1 MVSNIQLI
9 EKPDWVSW
17 DEIHE
22 VLWKAHA
29 ENRKKGINM
38 AFPALPGEKIHENL
52 EKNHGKMFVALDENN
67 KVIATAAIKVKKA
80 NLWCGKGSYAYL
92 CFASI
97 LPEYRGHG
105 IYKSLYIY
113 IEREGLKM
121 GLNRILFDTHE
132 HNQRM
137 IDINSQHGFVPVD
150 ISVWKDHYN
159 IVMVKWLNGCPYS
172 DWFCKLQFLAHKCY
186 RKLRF
191 KPGKVKRFGI

>member
-1 MVSNIQLI
+1 MTNLQIV

-29 ENRKKGINM
+29 ENREKGMNM
-38 AFPALPGEKIHENL
+38 AFPALPGEKIREIL
-52 EKNHGKMFVALDENN
+52 EKARGKMFVALDENN
-67 KVIATAAIKVKKA
+67 KVIGTAAIKVKSV
-80 NLWCGKGSYAYL
+80 NLWCGSGDYAYF
-92 CFASI
+92 CFAAI
-97 LPEYRGHG
+97 LPEHRGNG

-113 IEREGLKM
+113 RERESLKM
-121 GLNRILFDTHE
+121 GLDRILFDTHE
-132 HNQRM
+132 HNRRI
-137 IDINSQHGFVPVD
+137 IDVNSRHGFKPVD

-159 IVMVKWLNGCPYS
+159 VVMVKWLNGCPYS

>member
-1 MVSNIQLI
+1 
-9 EKPDWVSW
+9 
-17 DEIHE
+17 
-22 VLWKAHA
+22 
-29 ENRKKGINM
+29 
-38 AFPALPGEKIHENL
+38 
-52 EKNHGKMFVALDENN
+52 
-67 KVIATAAIKVKKA
+67 
-80 NLWCGKGSYAYL
+80 
-92 CFASI
+92 
-97 LPEYRGHG
+97 
-105 IYKSLYIY
+105 
-113 IEREGLKM
+113 M